1 MFTCLFQPKSP
12 TPLLSA
18 SHHCQ
23 GPPFLGR
30 VISGTEP
37 GSGQQLAA
45 RASTSVGPGLQSGEF
60 SIALP
65 AIGRRAVVREAS
77 MASRAVE
84 SWMRDVG
91 VAVLFGPL
99 REDV

>member
-1 MFTCLFQPKSP
+1 M
-12 TPLLSA
+12 
-18 SHHCQ
+18 
-23 GPPFLGR
+23 
-30 VISGTEP
+30 
-37 GSGQQLAA
+37 
-45 RASTSVGPGLQSGEF
+45 GPGLQSGES

-99 REDV
+99 REAV